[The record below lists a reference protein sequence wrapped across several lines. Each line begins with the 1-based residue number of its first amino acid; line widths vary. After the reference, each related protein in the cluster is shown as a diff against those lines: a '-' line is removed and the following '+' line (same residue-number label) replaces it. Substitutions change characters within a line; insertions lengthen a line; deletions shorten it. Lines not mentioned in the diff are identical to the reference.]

1 MAAATNEVRWI
12 SSLLRMSSLW
22 GDILSNCSSGDELRR
37 LPLREKPSS
46 NCCLVRTFTNP
57 VCILWY
63 PSELSNSWTIYVLY
77 IFVLFCHPFSHLDLG
92 DHEVCWCPSHAGG
105 VHRSCMA
112 ARPADLHSTVQ
123 DWAFDWLVF
132 VSGLGEFVCF
142 SQRNKKHVLR
152 RTKHHSC
159 NIRSTVLYLC
169 SKKGKA

>member
-63 PSELSNSWTIYVLY
+63 PSEVSNSWTIYVLY
-77 IFVLFCHPFSHLDLG
+77 CFVIRSHIWISVTMRFVGVQAMPVVSIEAAWLPGQRISTAQSRTGPLTGWVLF
-92 DHEVCWCPSHAGG
+92 HA
-105 VHRSCMA
+105 
-112 ARPADLHSTVQ
+112 
-123 DWAFDWLVF
+123 
-132 VSGLGEFVCF
+132 
-142 SQRNKKHVLR
+142 QRREKYIIHI
-152 RTKHHSC
+152 HSC
-159 NIRSTVLYLC
+159 TIGSTVLYLC